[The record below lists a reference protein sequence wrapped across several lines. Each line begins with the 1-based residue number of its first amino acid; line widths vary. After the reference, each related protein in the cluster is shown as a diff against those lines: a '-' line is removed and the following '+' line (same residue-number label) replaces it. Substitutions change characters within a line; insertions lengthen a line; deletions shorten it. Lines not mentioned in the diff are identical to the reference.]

1 MIGSRTGG
9 YRSSNVPLGRTKQ
22 LFIRWAQMGAFVP
35 LMENGGNGEHRPWMF
50 DNTNQTLDI
59 YRNFVNI
66 HMEMVW
72 RECHSDSLSLSL

>member
-72 RECHSDSLSLSL
+72 RECQPL